1 MLHYF
6 YKNRPIFFIFFIP
19 LIRKPKKKTV
29 HFNVTETATPI
40 HQSNHPLSTSSTP
53 IHTPA
58 STPISTPILNNANS
72 VNTLHL
78 HHQSNNNI
86 NNLSNSSSNSN
97 NNNVG
102 NSIANSISAICSSTD
117 TISSSS
123 ATTTNT
129 VSSVVLPPNAA
140 TTTTTSASTLL
151 PPSLQN
157 VEAFSSFLGEEI
169 VSNWRRGLELPP
181 PQSQSGVA
189 TLRTSMQ
196 SMQLNHQISS
206 PSADDHLSGSGI
218 GSSNII
224 GTSSSI
230 INHRHHDDKS
240 SSHHDASSTASTP
253 VLQDARSE
261 ENLNGSICGGGG
273 GGGITPM
280 SIPRS
285 KSPEDN
291 NNHLGALPHGPASF
305 PLGLPYQFQERG
317 HFRFAEDL
325 QMPPGSM
332 AGRLGDSLIPKGD
345 PMEAKLQEMLRYNM
359 DKYANQNLDTLH
371 ISRRVRELLSVH
383 NIGQRLFA
391 KYVLGLSQ
399 GTVSELLSKP
409 KPWDKLTEKGRDSYR
424 KMHAWSCDDNAVL
437 LLKSLIPKKGKCFL
451 FLFFFSFSFCYFD
464 YKINFELKIFVV

>member
-1 MLHYF
+1 MVCSTESLS
-6 YKNRPIFFIFFIP
+6 
-19 LIRKPKKKTV
+19 TV
-29 HFNVTETATPI
+29 TTPY
-40 HQSNHPLSTSSTP
+40 HHHHQNQHLQSNHPLSRSSTP

-58 STPISTPILNNANS
+58 STPISCASSITNHINQSTP
-72 VNTLHL
+72 
-78 HHQSNNNI
+78 
-86 NNLSNSSSNSN
+86 
-97 NNNVG
+97 
-102 NSIANSISAICSSTD
+102 STAP
-117 TISSSS
+117 IPPQSSSS
-123 ATTTNT
+123 
-129 VSSVVLPPNAA
+129 SSLTLPQPPSN
-140 TTTTTSASTLL
+140 LL

-181 PQSQSGVA
+181 PQLSSSQQSSCGGAGVA
-189 TLRTSMQ
+189 TLRSSMQ

-206 PSADDHLSGSGI
+206 PNADDHMSGS
-218 GSSNII
+218 
-224 GTSSSI
+224 
-230 INHRHHDDKS
+230 HRHQLHQDDK

-253 VLQDARSE
+253 ILQDIRSD
-261 ENLNGSICGGGG
+261 ENINGGGM
-273 GGGITPM
+273 TPM
-280 SIPRS
+280 SLPRS
-285 KSPEDN
+285 KSPDDN
-291 NNHLGALPHGPASF
+291 KNHLSSLPHGPASF
-305 PLGLPYQFQERG
+305 PLGLPFQFQDRG

-437 LLKSLIPKKGKCFL
+437 LLKSLIPKKGKCIICDCILLFVFL
-451 FLFFFSFSFCYFD
+451 FCYIYYFD
-464 YKINFELKIFVV
+464 IVCIF